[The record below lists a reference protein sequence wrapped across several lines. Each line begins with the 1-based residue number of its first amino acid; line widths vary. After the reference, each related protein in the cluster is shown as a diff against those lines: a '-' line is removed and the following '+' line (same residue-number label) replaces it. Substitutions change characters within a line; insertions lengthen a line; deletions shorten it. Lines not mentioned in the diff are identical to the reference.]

1 MENNLTPKQ
10 ELDHILSTTDISNI
24 EQIQFTPTDG
34 TMFSSKNENVM
45 KIALYISNSL
55 GKKTFLPLELKNA
68 FEFII
73 KNLDSHLSR
82 DEYTNIVNAIEGFIS
97 TGGSIEIIEK
107 SLEETKE
114 FITPPMETSPNQE
127 KIQSSPTL
135 SNWDDIKSQS
145 KLQDEKPSI
154 PSQVLQTSEK
164 KEKVMTWKNV
174 LLAIFVIGPIS
185 GIITSII
192 MYPLSTA
199 IFSIGSYNTATTIIG
214 LISFVTSPVLFV
226 LLSEQFLKLSRK
238 GSIILLIVTTL
249 ISFGIFAAVCGG
261 ILFMFF

>member
-82 DEYTNIVNAIEGFIS
+82 DEYTNIVNAIE
-97 TGGSIEIIEK
+97 
-107 SLEETKE
+107 
-114 FITPPMETSPNQE
+114 
-127 KIQSSPTL
+127 
-135 SNWDDIKSQS
+135 
-145 KLQDEKPSI
+145 
-154 PSQVLQTSEK
+154 
-164 KEKVMTWKNV
+164 
-174 LLAIFVIGPIS
+174 
-185 GIITSII
+185 
-192 MYPLSTA
+192 
-199 IFSIGSYNTATTIIG
+199 
-214 LISFVTSPVLFV
+214 
-226 LLSEQFLKLSRK
+226 
-238 GSIILLIVTTL
+238 
-249 ISFGIFAAVCGG
+249 
-261 ILFMFF
+261 